1 MKDCRIE
8 TPRGSASVAPLYPSN
23 ARFLSADEKITAFV
37 EIMRA
42 NVLSGEIRFR
52 LACPAV
58 IDQIEVGDAEI
69 RIHGRPTDL
78 FYELNPQNQ

>member
-1 MKDCRIE
+1 MPHRDAPGLHKRS
-8 TPRGSASVAPLYPSN
+8 TTASVKR
-23 ARFLSADEKITAFV
+23 RFLTADEKIAAFV

-58 IDQIEVGDAEI
+58 IDQIEVGDAET

-78 FYELNPQNQ
+78 FHELNPQNQ